1 MKCLAFL
8 VIIIIPAIAN
18 SQSVDFNKVVLPEHV
33 TNASFEEK
41 LIQLAWKN
49 HPSNQI
55 KEKNVL
61 ISKQETKIAK
71 WRWLDE
77 IYAAGNLNEFTI
89 NSSEPANSVN
99 TFYPRYN
106 FGIRVSLGTF
116 VNTPLNVR
124 ASQFR
129 VENSVH
135 EVNERKM
142 LVREQVLSG
151 LEKVKQFYKFMKLR
165 EQIREDM
172 LMMYKD
178 SEKKF
183 STGEIDIE
191 KYRTSVQAYYSQA
204 EKVAE
209 AEANFNSAKIV
220 LEGMVGVLL
229 DEIDGYVQFLQI
241 LDSQI
246 GLD

>member
-1 MKCLAFL
+1 MRYLTLLL
-8 VIIIIPAIAN
+8 VIPAFVH
-18 SQSVDFNKVVLPEHV
+18 SQSVDFNRIVLPEHV
-33 TNASFEEK
+33 ANASFEEK
-41 LIQLAWKN
+41 LVQLAWRN

-61 ISKQETKIAK
+61 IAKQETKIAK

-89 NSSEPANSVN
+89 NNPDPENSFN

-106 FGIRVSLGTF
+106 FGIRLSLGTF
-116 VNTPLNVR
+116 VNTPMNVR
-124 ASQFR
+124 ASQLR
-129 VENSVH
+129 VDNSSL
-135 EVNERKM
+135 EINEKKM

-151 LEKVKQFYKFMKLR
+151 LEKVKQYYKFLRLR

-172 LMMYKD
+172 LMIYKD

-191 KYRTSVQAYYSQA
+191 KYRSSVQSYYAQA
-204 EKVAE
+204 EKVTE
-209 AEANFNSAKIV
+209 AETNFNTAKIA
-220 LEGMVGVLL
+220 LEGMLGVSLN
-229 DEIDGYVQFLQI
+229 EIDGYVQFLQV

-246 GLD
+246 RLD